1 MKFRKL
7 TSSKHVDLRQI
18 ENFVRSKYFPKHL
31 SKDKAKKAN
40 LKFCENCKIVD
51 GHLTYK
57 EKRRVIFGMV
67 ENFKYHNTTQS
78 YCNPILIYDVWISNK
93 VSRLSALT

>member
-1 MKFRKL
+1 M

-57 EKRRVIFGMV
+57 EKRRIIFG
-67 ENFKYHNTTQS
+67 NDRKLQIPQYHS
-78 YCNPILIYDVWISNK
+78 DL
-93 VSRLSALT
+93 L